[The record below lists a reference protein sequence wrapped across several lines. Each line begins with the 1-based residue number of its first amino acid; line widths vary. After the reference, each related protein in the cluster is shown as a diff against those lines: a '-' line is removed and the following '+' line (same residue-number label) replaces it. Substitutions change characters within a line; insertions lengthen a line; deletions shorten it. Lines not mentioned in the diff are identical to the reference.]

1 MAALMFVNSKS
12 SLVFAGG
19 VLVAAGLFASVFT
32 PMEPRVNAE
41 STAPATERPKAEPAV
56 AAPREEPD
64 FQDYEGFDDSEAD
77 LIDDTAGFD
86 PSPVTDDFASSDNSF
101 FQAADDEF
109 NNEAAVEQDFDTA
122 QRPTVGAAP
131 QSKLRFKTTQTSQ
144 RRPPAKKGMSIE
156 QMKKRLA
163 LPPRVNAT
171 DN

>member
-1 MAALMFVNSKS
+1 
-12 SLVFAGG
+12 
-19 VLVAAGLFASVFT
+19 
-32 PMEPRVNAE
+32 MEPKVSAE
-41 STAPATERPKAEPAV
+41 STAPVPATEEPTAKAAV
-56 AAPREEPD
+56 AAPRKESA

-86 PSPVTDDFASSDNSF
+86 PSPVSDDFGSSDDSF
-101 FQAADDEF
+101 FQAADDNF
-109 NNEAAVEQDFDTA
+109 TNEAAVEQDFETS
-122 QRPTVGAAP
+122 QRPAASAAP

-163 LPPRVNAT
+163 LPPRVKAT